1 MQNELLD
8 LIDQIDDTQFMAEC
22 DVMTA
27 LSDTYQKAL
36 IISEQCDDT
45 YVFNESLFME
55 AKSEKSKK
63 KYLNEKGEMVD
74 EPRPIR
80 SQNII
85 AKLVRLIKR
94 IWQRI
99 LTMVTSAST
108 NAVVNKLKS
117 QINRASTDKVPSP
130 YELKTL
136 EFYIGLHNTL
146 GELRSNMFDSSP
158 ELFISTLKLA
168 QQRIEQLKRLNPDNA
183 SKKLGTVEFVPK
195 DIMIKYLDSYKNYLN
210 TLKTC
215 AKGVD
220 KYLDKHYKT
229 DGDTVHN
236 YEDLSDEDKANGIT
250 AKFSASKLSDED
262 IQLLNKSSTI
272 LFEQLRQEM
281 GALKEKA
288 QHISNQFD
296 KVKEPGIDLLPDIS
310 MKTITNTVHQLLMGH
325 NLNKSTKD
333 YAVVVVDSASTDP
346 ESQKIIA
353 AYKDILK
360 PEPNYGNAIGV
371 LLVNKNNGSV
381 KGWRILK
388 SDNVSDYV
396 RKQLGDQG
404 TFVVTN

>member
-8 LIDQIDDTQFMAEC
+8 LVDQIDDTQFMAEC
-22 DVMTA
+22 DVLTA
-27 LSDTYQKAL
+27 LSNTYQKAL

-55 AKSEKSKK
+55 AKDEKPEE
-63 KYLNEKGEMVD
+63 KYVNEKGEKVD
-74 EPRPIR
+74 KPRPIR

-99 LTMVTSAST
+99 LTMVTAAST
-108 NAVVNKLKS
+108 NAVVNKLKL
-117 QINRASTDKVPSP
+117 QIKHASTDKVPSP
-130 YELKTL
+130 YELKEL
-136 EFYIGLHNTL
+136 EFYIGFHNEL
-146 GELRSNMFDSSP
+146 GEMKARMFDGSP
-158 ELFISTLKLA
+158 DIFISSLKHA
-168 QQRIEQLKRLNPDNA
+168 QQKIEQLKRLNSDIA
-183 SKKLGTVEFVPK
+183 SEKLGTTEFVPK
-195 DIMIKYLDSYKNYLN
+195 DVMIKYLDSYKSYLD

-220 KYLDKHYKT
+220 KYLDKYYKT

-236 YEDLSDEDKANGIT
+236 YEDLSDED
-250 AKFSASKLSDED
+250 
-262 IQLLNKSSTI
+262 IQLLNKASAI

-281 GALKEKA
+281 GTLKEKA
-288 QHISNQFD
+288 QHISDQFD
-296 KVKEPGIDLLPDIS
+296 KVKHPAVEPHDEIS

-388 SDNVSDYV
+388 SDNVGDDV

-404 TFVVTN
+404 TFVVKN

>member
-1 MQNELLD
+1 MQNELLE
-8 LIDQIDDTQFMAEC
+8 LIDQIDDVQFTAEC

-27 LSDTYQKAL
+27 LSGTYMKAL

-45 YVFNESLFME
+45 YAFNESLFME
-55 AKSEKSKK
+55 AEGEKPEER
-63 KYLNEKGEMVD
+63 YFNEKGEKVD
-74 EPRPIR
+74 KPRPVR

-99 LTMVTSAST
+99 LTMITSAST

-130 YELKTL
+130 YGLKKL
-136 EFYIGLHNTL
+136 EFYIDLHNKL
-146 GELRSNMFDSSP
+146 GESKAKMLEESP
-158 ELFISTLKLA
+158 EGFISTLKWI
-168 QQRIEQLKRLNPDNA
+168 QTNIENLNRKNRENA
-183 SKKLGTVEFVPK
+183 SKKLRTVEFVPK
-195 DIMIKYLDSYKNYLN
+195 DMMIKYLDSYKSYLDA
-210 TLKTC
+210 LKTV

-236 YEDLSDEDKANGIT
+236 YENLSDEDKAKGVT
-250 AKFSASKLSDED
+250 PKFTASKLSTED
-262 IQLLNKSSTI
+262 VQLLNKASTI
-272 LFEQLRQEM
+272 LFEYLREEM
-281 GALKEKA
+281 GTLKEEA

-296 KVKEPGIDLLPDIS
+296 SAKKPEIELLPYIS
-310 MKTITNTVHQLLMGH
+310 MKTITNTVHKLLMGA

-333 YAVVVVDSASTDP
+333 HAVIVVDSASTDP

-360 PEPNYGNAIGV
+360 PKPNYGNAIGV
-371 LLVNKNNGSV
+371 LLVNKNNGSI

-388 SDNVSDYV
+388 SDNVEDDV

-404 TFVVTN
+404 TFVVKN

>member
-8 LIDQIDDTQFMAEC
+8 LIDQIDDMQVTAEC
-22 DVMTA
+22 DVLAA

-55 AKSEKSKK
+55 AKSEKPEER
-63 KYLNEKGEMVD
+63 YFNEKGERVD
-74 EPRPIR
+74 KPRPVR

-94 IWQRI
+94 IWQQI

-108 NAVVNKLKS
+108 NAVVNKLRS
-117 QINRASTDKVPSP
+117 RINRASTDKVPSP
-130 YELKTL
+130 YKLSLLELNIK
-136 EFYIGLHNTL
+136 IHNTL
-146 GELRSNMFDSSP
+146 AESKANMLDVPPEEFIKALKWIQSNIDG
-158 ELFISTLKLA
+158 LNKLN
-168 QQRIEQLKRLNPDNA
+168 RENA
-183 SKKLGTVEFVPK
+183 SKKLGTVETVPK
-195 DIMIKYLDSYKNYLN
+195 DVMIRYLDSYKSYLDA
-210 TLKTC
+210 LKTI

-236 YEDLSDEDKANGIT
+236 YENLSDEDKAKGVT
-250 AKFSASKLSDED
+250 PKFTASKLSTED
-262 IQLLNKSSTI
+262 IQLLNKASTI
-272 LFEQLRQEM
+272 LFEYLRVEL
-281 GALKEKA
+281 GDLKEKA
-288 QHISNQFD
+288 QHISDQFD
-296 KVKEPGIDLLPDIS
+296 SAKKPEIERLQNIS
-310 MKTITNTVHQLLMGH
+310 MKTITNAVHKLLMGA

-333 YAVVVVDSASTDP
+333 YAVIVFDSTSKDP

-353 AYKDILK
+353 AYKNVLK
-360 PEPNYGNAIGV
+360 PEPNHGNVIGV
-371 LLVNKNNGSV
+371 ILVNKNNGSI

-388 SDNVSDYV
+388 SDNVGDDV

-404 TFVVTN
+404 TFVVKN